1 MVVQPGRPR
10 RNLSADN
17 PYPPKAIAPVEPL
30 PYRRRRRGNPFQ
42 FNYSKEMRRQRLKRF
57 GRGLALA
64 IGLPG
69 LLAACIWFLAAAAD
83 RLIPARHGT
92 TVVVMERFH
101 DHERRVPDTYG
112 VWVRRGSGDR
122 QHVHSDVLY
131 DDFGESGLHDAEA
144 SGWFNQIVSVTI
156 DGRKIEVG
164 QSLRFQLF
172 WVSRSWGV

>member
-1 MVVQPGRPR
+1 M
-10 RNLSADN
+10 
-17 PYPPKAIAPVEPL
+17 
-30 PYRRRRRGNPFQ
+30 
-42 FNYSKEMRRQRLKRF
+42 
-57 GRGLALA
+57 
-64 IGLPG
+64 
-69 LLAACIWFLAAAAD
+69 
-83 RLIPARHGT
+83 
-92 TVVVMERFH
+92 
-101 DHERRVPDTYG
+101 
-112 VWVRRGSGDR
+112 RRGSGDH